1 MSVSTRISVWVL
13 HCLAKC
19 LAVALPLFLSL
30 LRAQCCSART
40 RRIAPKGDNWAGKGR
55 GRCCWRPPWRARS
68 TPSICRGRWWTS
80 APWPTVCTT
89 AWYSTRAVTLNED
102 TAAGSVIA
110 IRMQYCTFNLHRSR
124 GALIVPRS
132 AASLPIQLRLVHLI
146 YHLTLRVGVRS
157 ARGSVPSVPPPSAD
171 PRRPAG
177 PQGRCAHGNKPLAAT
192 GCYHCPSPQMN
203 GQPRGRVRTSPSQRT
218 RYGGSCRYIYSVCT
232 VYVAPPT
239 VVSGVG
245 PL

>member
-68 TPSICRGRWWTS
+68 TPSTCRGRWWTS
-80 APWPTVCTT
+80 APWPTVCAT

-132 AASLPIQLRLVHLI
+132 AASL
-146 YHLTLRVGVRS
+146 S
-157 ARGSVPSVPPPSAD
+157 ASFKVSA
-171 PRRPAG
+171 
-177 PQGRCAHGNKPLAAT
+177 
-192 GCYHCPSPQMN
+192 SM
-203 GQPRGRVRTSPSQRT
+203 SQKFFRIC
-218 RYGGSCRYIYSVCT
+218 SCRCVFSL
-232 VYVAPPT
+232 
-239 VVSGVG
+239 S
-245 PL
+245 

>member
-68 TPSICRGRWWTS
+68 TPSTCRGRWWTS
-80 APWPTVCTT
+80 APWPTVCAT

-110 IRMQYCTFNLHRSR
+110 IRMQYCTFNSAPLERSR

-146 YHLTLRVGVRS
+146 YHLTLRVGVQHVGAFLQFLLLQRILGVQQVRK
-157 ARGSVPSVPPPSAD
+157 AVVPTATSRWLPP
-171 PRRPAG
+171 
-177 PQGRCAHGNKPLAAT
+177 AAT
-192 GCYHCPSPQMN
+192 
-203 GQPRGRVRTSPSQRT
+203 T
-218 RYGGSCRYIYSVCT
+218 
-232 VYVAPPT
+232 APPHR
-239 VVSGVG
+239 
-245 PL
+245 